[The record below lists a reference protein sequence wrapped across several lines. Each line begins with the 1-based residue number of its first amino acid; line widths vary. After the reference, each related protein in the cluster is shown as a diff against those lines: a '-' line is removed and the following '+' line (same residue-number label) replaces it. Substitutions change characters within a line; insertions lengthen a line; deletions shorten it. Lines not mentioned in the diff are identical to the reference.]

1 MRRNTTGSAKRSPKR
16 NSRKFDQTAGFLRDF
31 TLLSAFVRMMLSIIS
46 DLGFIGARI
55 TVRGHV
61 ASEVLLGSI
70 DHMDGIVSA
79 ELVWTD

>member
-1 MRRNTTGSAKRSPKR
+1 
-16 NSRKFDQTAGFLRDF
+16 
-31 TLLSAFVRMMLSIIS
+31 MMLSIIS

-55 TVRGHV
+55 TVRGHM